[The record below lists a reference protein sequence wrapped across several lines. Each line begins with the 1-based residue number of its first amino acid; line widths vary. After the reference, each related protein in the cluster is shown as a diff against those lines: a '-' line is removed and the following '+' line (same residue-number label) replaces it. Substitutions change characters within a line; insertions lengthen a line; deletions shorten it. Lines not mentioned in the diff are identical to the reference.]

1 MLPHFHKLFKE
12 TSLGQPILFTF
23 GQGISVKIYHMDLHV
38 KVINTHGILKHF
50 LEIIL

>member
-12 TSLGQPILFTF
+12 TFLGQPILFIF
-23 GQGISVKIYHMDLHV
+23 GQSVSVKTYHVDLHV
-38 KVINTHGILKHF
+38 KVINTHSILKHF